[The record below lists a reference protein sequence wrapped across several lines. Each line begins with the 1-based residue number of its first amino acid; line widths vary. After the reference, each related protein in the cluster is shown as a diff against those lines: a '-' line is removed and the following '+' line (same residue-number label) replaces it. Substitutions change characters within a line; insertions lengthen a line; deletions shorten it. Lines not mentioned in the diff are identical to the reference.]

1 MGMVMSCLPALPC
14 LASPCMALTS
24 RRALKAWHYLV
35 CVANYCCLPAPGV
48 NLYKHTH
55 RQHVWGAQLHGEPFR
70 IAVAASAASASPSAG
85 GSAWQW
91 FSYVGR
97 PVYPTCLFPACRI
110 SLQLLTVDAT
120 GRLLRKR
127 KCTPAS
133 GAREHRAPARVS
145 RDFRRVSASSC
156 SPIYLPMLC
165 F

>member
-1 MGMVMSCLPALPC
+1 MRYAYYLGNWLVSSEWCIDQMDMMMSCLPALPR

-97 PVYPTCLFPACRI
+97 PVYLSPPAESPFTC
-110 SLQLLTVDAT
+110 SLWTQQVGCCASANAPQFQAPESIA
-120 GRLLRKR
+120 RL
-127 KCTPAS
+127 
-133 GAREHRAPARVS
+133 RE
-145 RDFRRVSASSC
+145 
-156 SPIYLPMLC
+156 
-165 F
+165 